1 MSHNFLAGEFEMGS
15 VALEG
20 ENKGKML
27 IIKVLEE
34 SKEFQVGSVVTRY
47 PVYVWTKRKDGWPAW
62 GAVS

>member
-27 IIKVLEE
+27 IIKVLGE
-34 SKEFQVGSVVTRY
+34 SKQFQVGSVVTR
-47 PVYVWTKRKDGWPAW
+47 
-62 GAVS
+62 